1 MNKLPPKLC
10 PEIVSRY
17 LEAFLEMLI
26 AERGAAENTVK
37 SYQHDLV
44 DCAQLLFES
53 GVSTKPV
60 LDKATT
66 KSLRCYLKDLADRGM
81 SPRTV
86 ARRISTL
93 RVFYRFLHTEGLRSD
108 DPTSVI
114 QSPRSGRTLPK
125 ILSEEEVS
133 SLLKAAGRQKG
144 AEGLRLKAMIELCYA
159 TGMRASE
166 LVKLPYT
173 ALNRDPRVI
182 IVRGKGGRERMVPL
196 NEHARVAVQSYM
208 IVRDRFLGGYKDN
221 PYLFPG
227 SMGRAISRQRF
238 FQLLKKLAL
247 LAGIDSS
254 RVSPHILRHAFATHL
269 LNNNADLRSVQKM
282 LGHSDISTTQIY
294 THVLDERLQK
304 LVTEKHPLA
313 DKISE
318 L

>member
-1 MNKLPPKLC
+1 
-10 PEIVSRY
+10 
-17 LEAFLEMLI
+17 MLI

-53 GVSTKPV
+53 GLSTKAV

-66 KSLRCYLKDLADRGM
+66 KSLRYYLKGLSDRGM

-93 RVFYRFLHTEGLRSD
+93 RVFYRFLYTEGLRSD
-108 DPTSVI
+108 DPTSVL
-114 QSPRSGRTLPK
+114 QSPRLGRTLPK

-133 SLLKAAGRQKG
+133 CLLNAASKLEG

-196 NEHARVAVQSYM
+196 NEPARVAIQSYM

-227 SMGRAISRQRF
+227 SMGGAISRQRF

-247 LAGIDSS
+247 LSGIDSS

-304 LVTEKHPLA
+304 LVSEKHPLA
-313 DKISE
+313 DKKSE
-318 L
+318 Q

>member
-1 MNKLPPKLC
+1 MNKLSPKHC
-10 PEIVSRY
+10 PENTSRY

-53 GVSTKPV
+53 GVSTKAV
-60 LDKATT
+60 LDKVTT
-66 KSLRCYLKDLADRGM
+66 KSLRYYLKDLSDRGM

-93 RVFYRFLHTEGLRSD
+93 RVFYRFLYTEGLRSD
-108 DPTSVI
+108 DPTSVL
-114 QSPRSGRTLPK
+114 QSPRLGRTLPK

-133 SLLKAAGRQKG
+133 CLLNAASKLEG

-166 LVKLPYT
+166 LVKLPFT

-182 IVRGKGGRERMVPL
+182 IVSGKGGRERMVPL
-196 NEHARVAVQSYM
+196 NEPARVAIQSYM

-227 SMGRAISRQRF
+227 SMGGAISRQRF

-247 LAGIDSS
+247 LSGIDSS

-304 LVTEKHPLA
+304 LVSEKHPLA
-313 DKISE
+313 DKKSE
-318 L
+318 Q

>member
-1 MNKLPPKLC
+1 M
-10 PEIVSRY
+10 SRY
-17 LEAFLEMLI
+17 LDAFLEMLI
-26 AERGAAENTVK
+26 AERGAAKNTVK
-37 SYQHDLV
+37 SYQHDLI
-44 DCAQLLFES
+44 DCAEFLFFS
-53 GVSTKPV
+53 GVSTKAV
-60 LDKATT
+60 LDKVTT
-66 KSLRCYLKDLADRGM
+66 KSLRCYLENLADRGM
-81 SPRTV
+81 SSRTV

-108 DPTSVI
+108 DPTSVL

-125 ILSEEEVS
+125 ILSEQEVS
-133 SLLKAAGRQKG
+133 CLLDAANRLEG

-166 LVKLPYT
+166 LVELPYT

-182 IVRGKGGRERMVPL
+182 IVSGKGGRERMVPL
-196 NEHARVAVQSYM
+196 NEPARIAVKSYM
-208 IVRDRFLGGYKDN
+208 NVRDRFLGGYKDN

-247 LAGIDSS
+247 SAGIDTS

-304 LVTEKHPLA
+304 LVSEKHPLA
-313 DKISE
+313 DKTPE
-318 L
+318 